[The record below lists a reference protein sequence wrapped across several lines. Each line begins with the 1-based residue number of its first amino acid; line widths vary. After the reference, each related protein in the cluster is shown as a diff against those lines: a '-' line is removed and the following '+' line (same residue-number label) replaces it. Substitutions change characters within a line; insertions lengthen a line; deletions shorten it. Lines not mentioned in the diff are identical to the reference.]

1 MNIATLL
8 AASALLAAPFAHAE
22 MLVSAARPDITAG
35 APLRLDLTILN
46 SGEEPL
52 VVDVPAPVH
61 VRLETATAVSTLEF
75 QPGRSGQIVVPPR
88 EFVSIAL
95 DGAIPQQAEGTVK
108 LTPTGLEANELALLV
123 VARAGEPDLM
133 HPEPNLMH
141 PVEAHA
147 AQKPSTALVDKPP
160 PLAVSVYEPMYFL
173 VGGDGG
179 LNAKFQISFRY
190 RLFDNHGP
198 LARQLPLIDDLYLS
212 FSQTSLW
219 DLGELSKP
227 FTDSSY
233 RPRLFYANY
242 DLARL
247 FDGQLKVG
255 VESGVGH
262 ESNGKEGDASR
273 SYNMLYV
280 RPTFVIGDPEGLRAY
295 VAPLIHNYIAE
306 SDNPDIDDYRGY
318 GDWLFGIGS
327 KGGLD
332 FWATLRKGTRS
343 DYGSIELNASYPLS
357 KLSRGDLTGWLMLQY
372 FSGYGESLLDYN
384 RKLDSQLRLGIS
396 IAL

>member
-1 MNIATLL
+1 MNTATLL
-8 AASALLAAPFAHAE
+8 AACALLAAPLAHGE
-22 MLVSAARPDITAG
+22 MIVSAGQSNVSAG
-35 APLRLDLTILN
+35 APLRLNLTILN
-46 SGEEPL
+46 DGAEPL
-52 VVDVPAPVH
+52 EVELPEPVH
-61 VRLETATAVSTLEF
+61 VRLETASAVTTLEF
-75 QPGRSGQIVVPPR
+75 RPERSGLLVVPPR
-88 EFVSIAL
+88 EFASVAL
-95 DGAIPQQAEGTVK
+95 EGEMPREVEGVVK
-108 LTPTGLEANELALLV
+108 LTPTGFETNELALQV
-123 VARAGEPDLM
+123 GPRADEPA
-133 HPEPNLMH
+133 LMH
-141 PVEAHA
+141 PVEVSETQGPA
-147 AQKPSTALVDKPP
+147 TALIDKPP
-160 PLAVSVYEPMYFL
+160 PIALSVYEPMYFI

-190 RLFDNHGP
+190 RLFDNQGP
-198 LARQLPLIDDLYLS
+198 LARTLPWIDDLYLS

-227 FTDSSY
+227 FKDSSY

-242 DLARL
+242 DLARAR
-247 FDGQLKVG
+247 DGQLRLG
-255 VESGVGH
+255 IETGVGH

-273 SYNMLYV
+273 SFNMLYM
-280 RPTFVIGDPEGLRAY
+280 RPTLVVGDPDGLRAY
-295 VAPLIHNYIAE
+295 MAPLIHNYIAA
-306 SDNPDIDDYRGY
+306 SDNPDIADYRGY
-318 GDWLFGIGS
+318 VDWLFGIGS